1 MREPVVNNVHVVI
14 VIQAAEV
21 LTSNPLH
28 LIRKLEA
35 ILSVLYENNRHFFGP
50 LVDEQQGSPNMY
62 SIVSG
67 KRSHVVNK
75 RSIVRK

>member
-1 MREPVVNNVHVVI
+1 MREPVVNDIHVVI
-14 VIQAAEV
+14 VIQSTEV
-21 LTSNPLH
+21 LASNPLH

-35 ILSVLYENNRHFFGP
+35 ILTILYENYRHFFGP

-67 KRSHVVNK
+67 KRAHVVNK